1 MVGTRDFVLEEDSG
15 DCVQVSSRCAGAR
28 AELCGV
34 LEAGLQ
40 PGTGGAAR
48 GFGPPGQV
56 LGRPRPSVMG
66 GGGGLL

>member
-15 DCVQVSSRCAGAR
+15 DCVQVSRRCTG

-34 LEAGLQ
+34 LGAGPQ